1 MYNFQFFMP
10 TKVLFGAGQLKN
22 LHLERMPGRKALI
35 ATSNGTSV
43 KKFGY
48 LEAVERELDAAG
60 VEHVL
65 FDEIRP
71 NPTNC
76 RSGRSTSTRCWAAT
90 SPPTR
95 CPSRMKTILPFMS
108 RAISKNVLDMKTH
121 RLFFAG
127 MLTAALL
134 TPNACSDDDTTLANT
149 PAKSLFLPNLDS
161 A

>member
-22 LHLERMPGRKALI
+22 LHLEQMPGRKALI

-43 KKFGY
+43 KKYGY

-71 NPTNC
+71 NPTNH
-76 RSGRSTSTRCWAAT
+76 
-90 SPPTR
+90 
-95 CPSRMKTILPFMS
+95 
-108 RAISKNVLDMKTH
+108 NVMDGARKA
-121 RLFFAG
+121 RENDCDFVV
-127 MLTAALL
+127 ALGG
-134 TPNACSDDDTTLANT
+134 
-149 PAKSLFLPNLDS
+149 
-161 A
+161 